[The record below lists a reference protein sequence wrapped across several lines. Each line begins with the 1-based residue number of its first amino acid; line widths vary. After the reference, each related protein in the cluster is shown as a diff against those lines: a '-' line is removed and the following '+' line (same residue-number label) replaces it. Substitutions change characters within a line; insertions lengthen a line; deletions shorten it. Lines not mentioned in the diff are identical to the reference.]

1 MLGRFKK
8 ANAMRLVLG
17 LLALMTISA
26 PASGADYPAP
36 TEKDV
41 ILKDFRFHTGEK
53 MPEVRMHAL
62 TIGDPAKP
70 TVLVLHGT
78 TGSAASMLTPTFAG
92 ELFGP
97 GQPLDAAKY
106 FIVLPDGLGVAGSS
120 KPSDGMRT
128 KFPAYDYSDCV
139 LAQYRVL
146 TEGLHIEHVRLVI
159 GVSMGGMHTWLW
171 GATYPG
177 FADKIVPMA
186 SQPTAMAARNWA
198 LRRLLIET
206 IRRDPSYRDGDYTT
220 QPPSLGVANAFYSLA
235 TSGGNLGLEAQAPTS
250 AKANALVAQRIAT
263 PVIDANDYVY
273 QWAAAEDYDPSEA
286 LEKITASVLAI
297 NSADDERNPP
307 ETGLTEAAIKRIPH
321 ARLYLIPAS
330 PETRGHG
337 TVGDARFYS
346 AELAKFMAE

>member
-1 MLGRFKK
+1 
-8 ANAMRLVLG
+8 MRLVLG
-17 LLALMTISA
+17 LLVVMTISA
-26 PASGADYPAP
+26 PAAGADYPAP
-36 TEKDV
+36 VEKDV
-41 ILKDFRFHTGEK
+41 ILKDFRFRTGETL
-53 MPEVRMHAL
+53 PEVRIHAL

-70 TVLVLHGT
+70 AVLVLHGT
-78 TGSAASMLTPTFAG
+78 TGSGASMLTPTFAG

-106 FIVLPDGLGVAGSS
+106 FIVLPDGLGVGGSS
-120 KPSDGMRT
+120 KPSNGLRT

-139 LAQYRVL
+139 LAQYRLL
-146 TEGLHIEHVRLVI
+146 TEGLHIEHLRLVI

-171 GATYPG
+171 GVTYPG
-177 FADKIVPMA
+177 FAEKIVPMA

-206 IRRDPSYRDGDYTT
+206 IRRDPSYRDGDYTR
-220 QPPSLGVANAFYSLA
+220 QPQSLSVANAFYSFA
-235 TSGGNLGLEAQAPTS
+235 ASGGNLGLEAQAPTS
-250 AKANALVAQRIAT
+250 TKANALVAQRIEA

-273 QWAAAEDYDPSEA
+273 QWAASENYDPSA
-286 LEKITASVLAI
+286 DLEKITASVLAI

-307 ETGLTEAAIKRIPH
+307 ETGLTEAAIKRIAH

>member
-1 MLGRFKK
+1 MVFSVAAR
-8 ANAMRLVLG
+8 
-17 LLALMTISA
+17 
-26 PASGADYPAP
+26 GADYPAP

-41 ILKDFRFHTGEK
+41 ILRDFRFHTGETL
-53 MPEVRMHAL
+53 PEVRIHAL
-62 TIGDPAKP
+62 TIGSPANP
-70 TVLVLHGT
+70 AVLVLHGT

-92 ELFGP
+92 ELFGA

-106 FIVLPDGLGVAGSS
+106 FIVLPDGLGVGGSS
-120 KPSDGMRT
+120 KPSNGLRT
-128 KFPAYDYSDCV
+128 KFPRYDYPDCV

-146 TEGLHIEHVRLVI
+146 TEGLHIEHLRLVI
-159 GVSMGGMHTWLW
+159 GASMGGMHTWLW
-171 GATYPG
+171 GVIYPG

-206 IRRDPSYRDGDYTT
+206 VRRDPSYRNGDYIA
-220 QPPSLGVANAFYSLA
+220 QPQSLGVANAFYSLA
-235 TSGGNLGLEAQAPTS
+235 TSGGNLGLQAQAPTS
-250 AKANALVAQRIAT
+250 AKANALVEQRIEA
-263 PVIDANDYVY
+263 PVIDANDYIY
-273 QWAAAEDYDPSEA
+273 QWAASEDYDPSA
-286 LEKITASVLAI
+286 SLTKITASVLAI

-307 ETGLTEAAIKRIPH
+307 ETGLTEQAIKRIPN

-330 PETRGHG
+330 AETRGHG

>member
-1 MLGRFKK
+1 
-8 ANAMRLVLG
+8 MRLVLG

-26 PASGADYPAP
+26 PAIGADYPAP

-41 ILKDFRFHTGEK
+41 ILKDFRFHTGETL
-53 MPEVRMHAL
+53 PEVRMHAL
-62 TIGDPAKP
+62 TIGSPANP
-70 TVLVLHGT
+70 AVLVLHGT

-106 FIVLPDGLGVAGSS
+106 YIVLPDGLGVGGSS
-120 KPSDGMRT
+120 KPSNGLRT

-139 LAQYRVL
+139 LAQYRLL
-146 TEGLHIEHVRLVI
+146 TEGLHIEHLRLVI
-159 GVSMGGMHTWLW
+159 GVSMGGMLTWVW
-171 GATYPG
+171 GVTYPG
-177 FADKIVPMA
+177 FADKLVPMA

-220 QPPSLGVANAFYSLA
+220 QPRSLGVANAFYSLA
-235 TSGGNLGLEAQAPTS
+235 TSGGNLGLQALAPTS
-250 AKANALVAQRIAT
+250 EKANVLVARRIEA

-273 QWAAAEDYDPSEA
+273 QWAASEDYDPSAA

-307 ETGLTEAAIKRIPH
+307 ETGLTEEGIKRIPH

-346 AELAKFMAE
+346 TELAKFMAE

>member
-1 MLGRFKK
+1 
-8 ANAMRLVLG
+8 MRLVLG
-17 LLALMTISA
+17 LLVLMTISA
-26 PASGADYPAP
+26 PATGTDYPAP
-36 TEKDV
+36 TEKSV
-41 ILKDFRFHTGEK
+41 ILRDFRFHTGETL
-53 MPEVRMHAL
+53 PEVRVHAL

-70 TVLVLHGT
+70 AVLVLHGT

-106 FIVLPDGLGVAGSS
+106 FLVLPDGLGVGGSS
-120 KPSDGMRT
+120 KPSNGLRT

-139 LAQYRVL
+139 LAQYRLL
-146 TEGLHIEHVRLVI
+146 TEGLHVEHLRLVI
-159 GVSMGGMHTWLW
+159 GVSMGGMLTWVW
-171 GATYPG
+171 GVTYPG
-177 FADKIVPMA
+177 FADKLVPMA

-206 IRRDPSYRDGDYTT
+206 IRRDPSYRDGDYIA
-220 QPPSLGVANAFYSLA
+220 QPQSLSVANAFYSLA
-235 TSGGNLGLEAQAPTS
+235 TSGGNLGLQAQAPTS
-250 AKANALVAQRIAT
+250 AKANALVAQRIEA

-273 QWAAAEDYDPSEA
+273 QWAASEDYDPSAA

>member
-1 MLGRFKK
+1 
-8 ANAMRLVLG
+8 MRLVLG
-17 LLALMTISA
+17 LLVLMTISA
-26 PASGADYPAP
+26 PATGADYPAP

-41 ILKDFRFHTGEK
+41 ILKDFRFHTGETL
-53 MPEVRMHAL
+53 PEVRIHAL
-62 TIGDPAKP
+62 TIGNPANP
-70 TVLVLHGT
+70 AVLVLHGT
-78 TGSAASMLTPTFAG
+78 TGSAATMLTPIFAG

-106 FIVLPDGLGVAGSS
+106 FIVLPDGLGVGGSS
-120 KPSDGMRT
+120 KPSNRLRT

-139 LAQYRVL
+139 LAQYLLL
-146 TEGLHIEHVRLVI
+146 TEALHIEHLRLVI
-159 GVSMGGMHTWLW
+159 GASMGGMHTWLW
-171 GATYPG
+171 GVTYPG

-206 IRRDPSYRDGDYTT
+206 IRRDPSYMNGDYVA
-220 QPPSLGVANAFYSLA
+220 QPQSLSVANAFYSLA
-235 TSGGNLGLEAQAPTS
+235 TSGGNLGLQAQAPTS
-250 AKANALVAQRIAT
+250 AKANALVAQRLEA
-263 PVIDANDYVY
+263 PVIDANDYIY
-273 QWAAAEDYDPSEA
+273 QWAASEDYDPSA
-286 LEKITASVLAI
+286 GLTKITASVLAI

-307 ETGLTEAAIKRIPH
+307 ETGLTEQALKRIPN

-330 PETRGHG
+330 PETRGHA